1 MMVYVKEYKKY
12 FQTPK
17 VPKKCKG
24 MILSE
29 SELITKL
36 LVGDSIPEWFSP
48 SSVIKILKDTLFKK
62 EIFDINEDSE
72 PHDLVSQNPYN
83 VIEDALKL

>member
-1 MMVYVKEYKKY
+1 
-12 FQTPK
+12 
-17 VPKKCKG
+17 

-36 LVGDSIPEWFSP
+36 LVDDSIPEWFSP
-48 SSVIKILKDTLFKK
+48 TSVIKILKDTLFKK

-72 PHDLVSQNPYN
+72 LHIYHDVVPQNPYN